1 MTTLTATS
9 LLEEMKKWNLKEIKV
24 IDNVTHGHSHP
35 LIDGIHFSEPSSD
48 DFDEWDEDKNEE
60 GYDDVRWNY
69 TQAVLD
75 GIADQV
81 GEIYGFFN
89 GIFRVNESGEE
100 ITCEGFYYPNKKQIG
115 KGLRR
120 SLSISEFE

>member
-1 MTTLTATS
+1 MTTLTSTS

-24 IDNVTHGHSHP
+24 IDNPSHGHSS
-35 LIDGIHFSEPSSD
+35 IDFGTYFSEPSSD
-48 DFDEWDEDKNEE
+48 DFDEWDEDKNAEVYE
-60 GYDDVRWNY
+60 DVRWNY

-81 GEIYGFFN
+81 GESYGFFN
-89 GIFRVNESGEE
+89 GIFRLNESGEE

-115 KGLRR
+115 KGLKR
-120 SLSISEFE
+120 IWFMNEI

>member
-1 MTTLTATS
+1 MTTLTSTS
-9 LLEEMKKWNLKEIKV
+9 LLEEMKKWHLKEIKV
-24 IDNVTHGHSHP
+24 IDNVAHGHSS
-35 LIDGIHFSEPSSD
+35 IDFGIHFSEPSSD

-60 GYDDVRWNY
+60 GYDDVRDTY

-75 GIADQV
+75 SIADQV
-81 GEIYGFFN
+81 GETYEFFN
-89 GIFRVNESGEE
+89 GIFRLNESGEE